1 MNEFPLV
8 PDKKTAIAMISVLVS
23 MMLLVTVI
31 PTVAVSSCA
40 VFMSAILM
48 VPFLSVSI
56 ACVSVPVGTVIVI
69 SECAGDYSSS
79 YQ

>member
-1 MNEFPLV
+1 
-8 PDKKTAIAMISVLVS
+8 MISVLVS

-31 PTVAVSSCA
+31 PTVAVSSYA
-40 VFMSAILM
+40 VFMSAIPM

-56 ACVSVPVGTVIVI
+56 ACVSVPVETAIVI
-69 SECAGDYSSS
+69 GECAGDYSSS

>member
-1 MNEFPLV
+1 
-8 PDKKTAIAMISVLVS
+8 MISVLVS
-23 MMLLVTVI
+23 MLLLVTVI

-40 VFMSAILM
+40 VFMSTIPM

-56 ACVSVPVGTVIVI
+56 ACVSVPAGTVIVI
-69 SECAGDYSSS
+69 DECANDYSSS